1 MKKWKYAS
9 NSGKKT
15 LDLLRKH
22 GAKTGKEL
30 RRRWQLNQLLHQ
42 LNAFG
47 LSFHTVQMQWLVYG

>member
-9 NSGKKT
+9 NSDKKT

-30 RRRWQLNQLLHQ
+30 
-42 LNAFG
+42 NAAG
-47 LSFHTVQMQWLVYG
+47 N

>member
-22 GAKTGKEL
+22 GGKTGEEL
-30 RRRWQLNQLLHQ
+30 K
-42 LNAFG
+42 AEG
-47 LSFHTVQMQWLVYG
+47 K

>member
-9 NSGKKT
+9 NSAKKT

-30 RRRWQLNQLLHQ
+30 RAAVN
-42 LNAFG
+42 
-47 LSFHTVQMQWLVYG
+47 